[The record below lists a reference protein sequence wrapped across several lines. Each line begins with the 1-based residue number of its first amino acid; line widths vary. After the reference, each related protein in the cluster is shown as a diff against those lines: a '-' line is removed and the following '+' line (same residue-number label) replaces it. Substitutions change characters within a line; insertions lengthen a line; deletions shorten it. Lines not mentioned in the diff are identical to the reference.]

1 MAMTHPCYPIPG
13 LLIHR
18 YQEVFQICKTSKKKS
33 KTTIIAYKRLMKAVI
48 VLSNPETQQ
57 LNQRCKQ
64 STGGYSTTKSM
75 R

>member
-1 MAMTHPCYPIPG
+1 
-13 LLIHR
+13 
-18 YQEVFQICKTSKKKS
+18 
-33 KTTIIAYKRLMKAVI
+33 MKAVR